1 MKIFV
6 GNLSFNAVPADV
18 KALFEGFGSVSL
30 VDIVM
35 DKKGKKPRGFA
46 FVEMPD
52 EIQANAAITALN
64 SKEFMGRPLS
74 VSPSIPKAQLRQDL
88 IRGEESKPRSAAEP
102 QREDNQLER
111 RPRKGEKPMER
122 YRPQGPSKPWQK
134 SSGESKP
141 WKKVAGELRPLQKSG
156 GESKPWRKPAGDSRP
171 WKKSGGESRPWKKP
185 GGDSRP
191 WKKSGGESRPWKKP
205 EGESKPW
212 QKSGG
217 ESRPWRKSQGDSRN
231 SKPWQKSDG
240 ELKPGKKI
248 EGELRPLQQSGDE
261 YRRRRKPEGDAR
273 RPQRSSF

>member
-18 KALFEGFGSVSL
+18 KTLFEGFGSVSL

-74 VSPSIPKAQLRQDL
+74 ISPSIPKAQLRQDL
-88 IRGEESKPRSAAEP
+88 IRGEKSKPRSAAEP
-102 QREDNQLER
+102 QREDNQLKR
-111 RPRKGEKPMER
+111 RPRRDEKTTER
-122 YRPQGPSKPWQK
+122 YGPQGPSKPWQK

-156 GESKPWRKPAGDSRP
+156 GES
-171 WKKSGGESRPWKKP
+171 RPWKKP
-185 GGDSRP
+185 G
-191 WKKSGGESRPWKKP
+191 
-205 EGESKPW
+205 GESKPW

-248 EGELRPLQQSGDE
+248 EGGLRPLQQSGGE
-261 YRRRRKPEGDAR
+261 SRPRRKPEGYTR